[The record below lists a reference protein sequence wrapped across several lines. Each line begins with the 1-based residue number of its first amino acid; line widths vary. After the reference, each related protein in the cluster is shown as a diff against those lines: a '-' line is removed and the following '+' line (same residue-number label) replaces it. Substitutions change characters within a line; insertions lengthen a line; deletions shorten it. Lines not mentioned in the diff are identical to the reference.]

1 MRIRW
6 CRLVALGGVAVVA
19 LLVLQVFAPA
29 AGAAGTDVS
38 REQAIEQL
46 QKVRTSINETLD
58 LFKQGKDAQALKQSQ
73 AGYLNHFEYVEIPLR
88 VADPQFTLD
97 AESKFAEVRQSIRD
111 GRTDDVRERIVEL
124 RGIIDE
130 AERRLSSPGLTAPV
144 LVTSQSFLII
154 FREGLEA
161 VLLLAVLLGYL
172 EAAKANQFRRPI
184 LWGVGLAVLATLV
197 TIVAVHFI
205 IELAPVGREVME
217 AATAILAV
225 VVLFWVSFWLIARLE
240 HERWMEFIKARV
252 WTAVSLGS
260 AASLM
265 LIGFT
270 AVYREGFETVLF
282 YEALF
287 SFGQGLAGWILLG
300 LGLGLV
306 ALAAVTVAIF
316 KLGRKLPVKAFLSV
330 AVLLLMATSI
340 AFLGNAVYELQQA
353 DLLGYHPLAGW
364 PRLPIYLAQATGY
377 YPTRET
383 VFAQVALLVVYLL
396 GAVWMF
402 VVRPAMHGGRRPQK
416 PVTASSA
423 PVSTESSAET
433 REPDRTPAGAGTT

>member
-1 MRIRW
+1 MRW
-6 CRLVALGGVAVVA
+6 GRLLALFGVVVVA
-19 LLVLQVFAPA
+19 LLTLAPA
-29 AGAAGTDVS
+29 AGAAGSDVS
-38 REQAIEQL
+38 RSQAIDQL
-46 QKVRTSINETLD
+46 QNVRVSMNETLS
-58 LFKQGKDAQALKQSQ
+58 LFKQGKDAQALQQSQ

-97 AESKFAEVRQSIRD
+97 AESKFAEVRQAIRD
-111 GRTDDVRERIVEL
+111 GRTSDVRDRIVEL
-124 RGIIDE
+124 RSIVDE
-130 AERRLSSPGLTAPV
+130 AERKLSSPGLTAPL

-172 EAAKANQFRRPI
+172 EAAKATQFRRPI
-184 LWGVGLAVLATLV
+184 LWGVGLAVLATLATV
-197 TIVAVHFI
+197 VAVHFI

-240 HERWMEFIKARV
+240 HQRWMEFLKARV

-282 YEALF
+282 YEALW
-287 SFGQGLAGWILLG
+287 SFGQGLTGWILLG
-300 LGLGLV
+300 LGLGIV
-306 ALAAVTVAIF
+306 ALAAVTYAIF
-316 KLGRKLPVKAFLSV
+316 KLGRRLPVKAFLSV
-330 AVLLLMATSI
+330 AVALLMATSI
-340 AFLGNAVYELQQA
+340 AFLGNAVYALQEA
-353 DLLGYHPLAGW
+353 DVIGYHRLVGW

-383 VFAQVALLVVYLL
+383 VFAQVGLLVVYLL
-396 GAVWMF
+396 GALWMF
-402 VVRPAMHGGRRPQK
+402 VARPAMQRRRRPPS
-416 PVTASSA
+416 PVGRGTAG
-423 PVSTESSAET
+423 SAEPVEPA
-433 REPDRTPAGAGTT
+433 REPAGASTT

>member
-1 MRIRW
+1 MKW
-6 CRLVALGGVAVVA
+6 SRLLSLVGIAIVAVIA
-19 LLVLQVFAPA
+19 LAPA
-29 AGAAGTDVS
+29 AGAASSDVS
-38 REQAIEQL
+38 RDQAINQL
-46 QKVRTSINETLD
+46 QKVRVSMNETLS
-58 LFKQGKDAQALKQSQ
+58 LFKQGHEAAALQQAKR
-73 AGYLNHFEYVEIPLR
+73 GYLNHFEYVEIPLR

-97 AESKFAEVRQSIRD
+97 AESKFAEVRQAIRD
-111 GRTDDVRERIVEL
+111 DRTGDVRDRIVEL
-124 RGIIDE
+124 RGIVDE
-130 AERRLSSPGLTAPV
+130 AERKLSSPGLTAPV

-161 VLLLAVLLGYL
+161 VLLLSVLLGYL
-172 EAAKANQFRRPI
+172 EAAKATQFRRPI
-184 LWGVGLAVLATLV
+184 LWGVGGAVLATLLTV
-197 TIVAVHFI
+197 VAVHFI

-240 HERWMEFIKARV
+240 HQRWMEFLKARV

-260 AASLM
+260 ATSLM

-300 LGLGLV
+300 FGLGLV

-316 KLGRKLPVKAFLSV
+316 KLGRRLPVKAFLSV
-330 AVLLLMATSI
+330 AVVLLMATSI

-353 DLLGYHPLAGW
+353 DIVGYHPLVGW

-383 VFAQVALLVVYLL
+383 VFAQAALFAVYIL
-396 GAVWMF
+396 GALWMF
-402 VVRPAMHGGRRPQK
+402 VARPAMRRRGQSPA
-416 PVTASSA
+416 VVSVAAA
-423 PVSTESSAET
+423 PEL
-433 REPDRTPAGAGTT
+433 REPDREPAGASTT

>member
-1 MRIRW
+1 MKMRW
-6 CRLVALGGVAVVA
+6 GRLLALAGVAMFV
-19 LLVLQVFAPA
+19 LLAFAPA

-38 REQAIEQL
+38 RSQAIDQL
-46 QKVRTSINETLD
+46 QRVRVSMNETLA
-58 LFKQGKDAQALKQSQ
+58 LFKAGKSGQALKQSQ

-97 AESKFAEVRQSIRD
+97 AESKFAEVRQAIRD
-111 GRTDDVRERIVEL
+111 GRTGDVRDRIIEL
-124 RGIIDE
+124 RGIVDE
-130 AERRLSSPGLTAPV
+130 AERKLSSPGLTAPL

-161 VLLLAVLLGYL
+161 VLLLSVLLGYL
-172 EAAKANQFRRPI
+172 EAAKATQFRRPI
-184 LWGVGLAVLATLV
+184 LWGVGLALLATLATV
-197 TIVAVHFI
+197 VAVHFLF
-205 IELAPVGREVME
+205 ELAPVSREVME
-217 AATAILAV
+217 AATALLAV
-225 VVLFWVSFWLIARLE
+225 AVLFWVSFWLISRLE
-240 HERWMEFIKARV
+240 HQRWMEFLKARV

-287 SFGQGLAGWILLG
+287 SFGQGLGGWILLG
-300 LGLGLV
+300 FGLGIAALV
-306 ALAAVTVAIF
+306 AVTVAIF
-316 KLGRKLPVKAFLSV
+316 KLGRRLPVKAFLSF
-330 AVLLLMATSI
+330 AVVLLMATSI

-353 DLLGYHPLAGW
+353 DVIGYHPLVGW

-383 VFAQVALLVVYLL
+383 VFAQVALLAVYLI
-396 GAVWMF
+396 GALWMF
-402 VVRPAMHGGRRPQK
+402 VGRPALQRSRRPSTPTPSGSVTATAGGREP
-416 PVTASSA
+416 
-423 PVSTESSAET
+423 AET
-433 REPDRTPAGAGTT
+433 REPAGAGTS

>member
-1 MRIRW
+1 MRW
-6 CRLVALGGVAVVA
+6 GRLLALVGIAIVA
-19 LLVLQVFAPA
+19 LLVLAPA
-29 AGAAGTDVS
+29 AGAAGNDVS
-38 REQAIEQL
+38 RAQAIDQL
-46 QKVRTSINETLD
+46 QSVRASMNETLS
-58 LFKQGKDAQALKQSQ
+58 LFKQGKAAEALKQSQ

-97 AESKFAEVRQSIRD
+97 AESKFAEVRQAIRD
-111 GRTDDVRERIVEL
+111 GRTGDVRNNIIEL
-124 RGIIDE
+124 RGIVDE
-130 AERRLSSPGLTAPV
+130 AERKLSSPGLTAPA

-161 VLLLAVLLGYL
+161 VLLLSVLLGYL
-172 EAAKANQFRRPI
+172 EAAKATQFRRPI
-184 LWGVGLAVLATLV
+184 LWGVGFALLATLATV
-197 TIVAVHFI
+197 VAVHFI

-217 AATAILAV
+217 AATAILAT

-240 HERWMEFIKARV
+240 HERWMEFLKARV

-300 LGLGLV
+300 FGLGLI

-316 KLGRKLPVKAFLSV
+316 KLGRRLPVKAFLSF
-330 AVLLLMATSI
+330 AVVLLMATSV
-340 AFLGNAVYELQQA
+340 AFLGNAIYELQSA
-353 DLLGYHPLAGW
+353 DVIGYHRLVGW

-383 VFAQVALLVVYLL
+383 VFSQVALLMVYVI
-396 GAVWMF
+396 GALWMF
-402 VVRPAMHGGRRPQK
+402 VARPAMHRRRRP
-416 PVTASSA
+416 PTPAGVNET
-423 PVSTESSAET
+423 TGT
-433 REPDRTPAGAGTT
+433 REPTREPASAGTS

>member
-1 MRIRW
+1 MRW
-6 CRLVALGGVAVVA
+6 ARLLALFGVVVVA
-19 LLVLQVFAPA
+19 LLTLAPA
-29 AGAAGTDVS
+29 AGAASSDVS
-38 REQAIEQL
+38 RSQAIDQL
-46 QKVRTSINETLD
+46 QNVRVSMNETLS
-58 LFKQGKDAQALKQSQ
+58 LFKQGKNAQALEQSQ

-97 AESKFAEVRQSIRD
+97 AESKFAEVRQAIRD
-111 GRTDDVRERIVEL
+111 GRTSDVRDRIVEL
-124 RGIIDE
+124 RSIVDE
-130 AERRLSSPGLTAPV
+130 AERKLSSPGLTAPL

-172 EAAKANQFRRPI
+172 EAAKATRFRRPI
-184 LWGVGLAVLATLV
+184 LWGVGLAVLATLATV
-197 TIVAVHFI
+197 VAVHFI

-240 HERWMEFIKARV
+240 HQRWMEFLKARV

-282 YEALF
+282 YEALW
-287 SFGQGLAGWILLG
+287 SFGQGLTGWILLG
-300 LGLGLV
+300 LGLGIV
-306 ALAAVTVAIF
+306 ALAAVTYAIF
-316 KLGRKLPVKAFLSV
+316 KLGRRLPVKAFLSV
-330 AVLLLMATSI
+330 AVALLMATSI
-340 AFLGNAVYELQQA
+340 AFLGNAIYALQEA
-353 DLLGYHPLAGW
+353 DVIGYHRLVGW

-383 VFAQVALLVVYLL
+383 VLAQVGLLLVYVL
-396 GAVWMF
+396 GALWMF
-402 VVRPAMHGGRRPQK
+402 VARPAMQRRRRPPS
-416 PVTASSA
+416 PVGRGTGA
-423 PVSTESSAET
+423 ESVEPA
-433 REPDRTPAGAGTT
+433 REPAGASTT

>member
-6 CRLVALGGVAVVA
+6 SRLLALCGVAVVA
-19 LLVLQVFAPA
+19 LLTLQAFAPA

-38 REQAIEQL
+38 RAQAITQL
-46 QKVRTSINETLD
+46 QRVRVSINETLD

-73 AGYLNHFEYVEIPLR
+73 QGYLNHFEFVEIPLR

-111 GRTDDVRERIVEL
+111 GRTGDVRDRIIEL

-130 AERRLSSPGLTAPV
+130 AERRLSSPGLTAPL

-184 LWGVGLAVLATLV
+184 LWGVGLAVLATLATV
-197 TIVAVHFI
+197 VAVHFI

-240 HERWMEFIKARV
+240 HERWMEFLKARV

-287 SFGQGLAGWILLG
+287 SFGQGLGGWILLG
-300 LGLGLV
+300 FGLGIV
-306 ALAAVTVAIF
+306 ALAAVTYAIF
-316 KLGRKLPVKAFLSV
+316 KLGRRLPVKAFLSF
-330 AVLLLMATSI
+330 AVVLLMATSI
-340 AFLGNAVYELQQA
+340 AFLGNAVYELQTA
-353 DLLGYHPLAGW
+353 DIIGYHPLVGW

-383 VFAQVALLVVYLL
+383 VFAQVALLGVYVL
-396 GAVWMF
+396 GALWMF
-402 VVRPAMHGGRRPQK
+402 VIRPAMHGGRPQK
-416 PVTASSA
+416 PVAAVTAPA
-423 PVSTESSAET
+423 ESGAES
-433 REPDRTPAGAGTT
+433 REPDRAPAGAGTT

>member
-1 MRIRW
+1 MKLG
-6 CRLVALGGVAVVA
+6 RLLALVGIVVVA
-19 LLVLQVFAPA
+19 LLVLAPA
-29 AGAAGTDVS
+29 AGAAGNDVS
-38 REQAIEQL
+38 KSQAIEQL
-46 QKVRTSINETLD
+46 QRVRVSINETLD
-58 LFKQGKDAQALKQSQ
+58 LFKAGKDAQALQQSQ
-73 AGYLNHFEYVEIPLR
+73 QGYLNHFEYVEIPLR

-111 GRTDDVRERIVEL
+111 GRTDDVRTRIIEL
-124 RGIIDE
+124 RSIIDD
-130 AERRLSSPGLTAPV
+130 AERRLSSPGLTAPL

-161 VLLLAVLLGYL
+161 VLLLSVLLGYL
-172 EAAKANQFRRPI
+172 EAAKATQFRRPI
-184 LWGVGLAVLATLV
+184 LWGVGFAVLATLLTV
-197 TIVAVHFI
+197 VAVHFI
-205 IELAPVGREVME
+205 FELAPVGREVME

-240 HERWMEFIKARV
+240 HERWMEFLKARV

-287 SFGQGLAGWILLG
+287 SFGQGLGGWILLG
-300 LGLGLV
+300 FGLGIV
-306 ALAAVTVAIF
+306 ALAGVTVAIF
-316 KLGRKLPVKAFLSV
+316 KLGRRLPVKAFLSL
-330 AVLLLMATSI
+330 AVLLLMATSV
-340 AFLGNAVYELQQA
+340 AFLGNAVYELQTA
-353 DLLGYHPLAGW
+353 DIIGYHPLVGW

-383 VFAQVALLVVYLL
+383 VFAQIALLAVYII
-396 GAVWMF
+396 GALWMF
-402 VVRPAMHGGRRPQK
+402 VGRPMVQGRRGPAA
-416 PVTASSA
+416 VA
-423 PVSTESSAET
+423 PTTSVSDAPEPA
-433 REPDRTPAGAGTT
+433 REPAGASTT